1 MAFPCQACREYLHLP
16 GLRGPDPHVWPQ
28 GSTISLWK
36 PQELR
41 PKCPPY
47 KSFAFS
53 RPFLL
58 FYISPSIFPSM
69 PSLPESFS
77 WPLQGGEVC
86 SAHITHSQ
94 STPFLCPLFISCC
107 LSFSFSAHLF
117 SPFSCM
123 KNTLWKIP
131 GLCLHIVNT
140 WFLLFSM
147 SQKKIL
153 YPFMMLFLD

>member
-28 GSTISLWK
+28 GSSISLWI

-47 KSFAFS
+47 TNFAFS

-58 FYISPSIFPSM
+58 FYSSPSIFPSM

-86 SAHITHSQ
+86 SAHTTHSQ
-94 STPFLCPLFISCC
+94 STPFF
-107 LSFSFSAHLF
+107 LSLVYQLLSLILIFCTSIFSFQLHEKHLV
-117 SPFSCM
+117 
-123 KNTLWKIP
+123 KNTRPVFAHSKYMIFVVFYVPEKNLI
-131 GLCLHIVNT
+131 
-140 WFLLFSM
+140 S
-147 SQKKIL
+147 L
-153 YPFMMLFLD
+153 YDVV